1 VRSAFK
7 RGITSSEQLEEFGMP
22 LLVRFRARYG
32 YGKNAP
38 AQEKPVYFPLE
49 AQDIQRAFPAH

>member
-1 VRSAFK
+1 
-7 RGITSSEQLEEFGMP
+7 MP